1 MASKLEVLHLR
12 GESYYIPGAVNLGLY
27 GPPSSTILLDSG
39 NDEAWGRKIY
49 RLLEEEGR
57 TLTLL
62 LNTHSHADHIG
73 GNAYLQ
79 KKTGCSIGAPPGETP
94 FIENP
99 YLEPTFLWGAA
110 PFKEL
115 CNKFL
120 LAEPSQVSL
129 RVSPG
134 KTVGD
139 TGLIPRPL
147 KGHALDM
154 VGFRTPDEVL
164 YLGDSLFS
172 REIIEKYRLL
182 FGVNIR
188 EWLETLEELREEEAA
203 YFVPC
208 HAEPVRDITSLIE
221 INRKALLSLTEDVLA
236 LCGEPQNRDRL
247 TTSLVRQYGLKM
259 TPSQY
264 VLGSATISACITYL
278 LEEGTLEMIEEEGE
292 LLWGRCS

>member
-1 MASKLEVLHLR
+1 MASKLELLHLR
-12 GESYYIPGAVNLGLY
+12 GESCYIPGAVNLGLY
-27 GPPSSTILLDSG
+27 GPPSATILLDSG
-39 NDEAWGRKIY
+39 NDEAWGRKIH

-79 KKTGCSIGAPPGETP
+79 KKTGCSIGAPPGEIP

-99 YLEPTFLWGAA
+99 SLEPTFLWGAS

-115 CNKFL
+115 RNKFL
-120 LAEPSQVSL
+120 LAEPSQISL
-129 RVSPG
+129 RVPPG
-134 KTVGD
+134 GAVGD
-139 TGLIPRPL
+139 TGLTSRPL

-188 EWLETLEELREEEAA
+188 EWLETLEELRGEEAA

-208 HAEPVRDITSLIE
+208 HAEPARDITSLIE
-221 INRKALLSLTEDVLA
+221 VNRGALLSLTEDVLS
-236 LCGEPQNRDRL
+236 LCGEPKNRDHL
-247 TTSLVRQYGLKM
+247 TTSLFRQYRLRM

-278 LEEGTLEMIEEEGE
+278 LEEGTLEMVEEEGE
-292 LLWGRCS
+292 LLWRRCS